1 MIHLVTV
8 SENKKVTINRIL
20 LYCVTL
26 IDLECIIILQK
37 CIHMIIS
44 IKTYTYFWTSIN
56 VTEQN
61 KIHIYLKMG
70 PGTKKSQG
78 ATT

>member
-8 SENKKVTINRIL
+8 SENKVTIIDHIL

-26 IDLECIIILQK
+26 IDLECNIILQK

-44 IKTYTYFWTSIN
+44 IKIYAYFFISIN

-61 KIHIYLKMG
+61 KPHIYLKTG
-70 PGTKKSQG
+70 PGTKKTQG
-78 ATT
+78 PTT